1 MTEKPELEN
10 DYGSNVDA
18 LVDSMPPVAPPTEI
32 EDAHDQLMR
41 DPKYAVA
48 IHGHQINKITD
59 YLEEIVNYMA
69 NLPKYTL
76 VMIKGTRY
84 FYPTITKNIPFLD
97 TETDFRSGKRPCGGL
112 SGSPGFKMRLEIKE
126 NT

>member
-10 DYGSNVDA
+10 DYSSKVDA
-18 LVDSMPPVAPPTEI
+18 LVGSMGEPPVAPPTEI

-59 YLEEIVNYMA
+59 YLEEIVTRLI
-69 NLPKYTL
+69 NLEKK
-76 VMIKGTRY
+76 V
-84 FYPTITKNIPFLD
+84 LD
-97 TETDFRSGKRPCGGL
+97 L
-112 SGSPGFKMRLEIKE
+112 SLIHI
-126 NT
+126 

>member
-10 DYGSNVDA
+10 DYSSKVDA
-18 LVDSMPPVAPPTEI
+18 LVDSMGEPTVAPPTEI

-59 YLEEIVNYMA
+59 YLEEIVTRLI
-69 NLPKYTL
+69 NLEKK
-76 VMIKGTRY
+76 V
-84 FYPTITKNIPFLD
+84 LD
-97 TETDFRSGKRPCGGL
+97 H
-112 SGSPGFKMRLEIKE
+112 
-126 NT
+126 